1 LPASRK
7 RRHKHTKEP
16 GGAHTTRQRVVVVV
30 PGVLPIAPV
39 ELLAS
44 VLPVLPVAE
53 PEAPMLVPLP
63 VVLPAPAVASVEPAG
78 LALVLGL
85 VLLVEAEL
93 SALPEGAGAVDGVV
107 VDVVLSV
114 FVSRWQADSDSAA
127 AAIRARAALR
137 ARGVVVI
144 RTLLER
150 L

>member
-1 LPASRK
+1 M
-7 RRHKHTKEP
+7 
-16 GGAHTTRQRVVVVV
+16 VVVL
-30 PGVLPIAPV
+30 GVL
-39 ELLAS
+39 AS
-44 VLPVLPVAE
+44 VLPVAE

-63 VVLPAPAVASVEPAG
+63 VVPPAPAVASVEPLGLG

-85 VLLVEAEL
+85 VVLVEAEL
-93 SALPEGAGAVDGVV
+93 SALPEGAGVVVAGV

-114 FVSRWQADSDSAA
+114 FVSRWQAESDNAA
-127 AAIRARAALR
+127 AAIRARAAQR

>member
-1 LPASRK
+1 M
-7 RRHKHTKEP
+7 E
-16 GGAHTTRQRVVVVV
+16 RQFVVVVV
-30 PGVLPIAPV
+30 LGVLPIV

-44 VLPVLPVAE
+44 VLPVAE

-63 VVLPAPAVASVEPAG
+63 VLPPAPAEASVEPLG
-78 LALVLGL
+78 LVLGL
-85 VLLVEAEL
+85 VVLVEAEL
-93 SALPEGAGAVDGVV
+93 SALPEGAGDVVAGV

-114 FVSRWQADSDSAA
+114 FVSRWQADSDNAA
-127 AAIRARAALR
+127 AAIRARAAQR

>member
-1 LPASRK
+1 M
-7 RRHKHTKEP
+7 
-16 GGAHTTRQRVVVVV
+16 VVVVL
-30 PGVLPIAPV
+30 GVL
-39 ELLAS
+39 AS
-44 VLPVLPVAE
+44 VLPVAE

-63 VVLPAPAVASVEPAG
+63 VLPPAPAEASVEPLG

-85 VLLVEAEL
+85 VVLVEAEL
-93 SALPEGAGAVDGVV
+93 SALPEGAGVVVAGV

-114 FVSRWQADSDSAA
+114 FVSRWQAESDNAA
-127 AAIRARAALR
+127 AAIRARAAQR